1 MRRRIFFFLLVCI
14 PCLCM
19 AKPPSLTP
27 QDTKNKIQEILKSH
41 VSYQKL
47 SEEIIQRSFIHYLDE
62 IDPSKTYFLE
72 SEVSEWINPSED
84 LLKQTLVNVQKADF
98 SNFLT
103 LHNSIEKAIARR
115 NQIELEV
122 ANMQLPTQ
130 VSLSEFKD
138 LTWATTEEDLKN
150 RILRIKALQL
160 ETAEK
165 LSLSD
170 QEQFA
175 QKLKK
180 RRVNREE
187 ELLGKSSTEKT
198 QTALSYTLK
207 SISSSLD
214 SQTAYFTPSEATQ
227 FMIQVQQK
235 LYGIGAQLKDD
246 LNGLTIVRLLDGGPA
261 GADNKL
267 KVGDKI
273 IAVNKEPIVG
283 MEISD
288 AVELIRGQQGTPVH
302 LTVLRNGNDTN
313 LKEEEKLEIEIIRGE
328 VVLKESRLESSKHP
342 FGDGCIGILHLFSF
356 YQDSTS
362 SSAKDLTK
370 AIEELKKD
378 TKLKGIIL
386 DLRNNAGGVLTQAVA
401 VTGLFIDKGV
411 VVSVKD
417 NTNSIQRL
425 RNLEEKKVW
434 DGPLLVLTNR
444 GSASASEIVAQ
455 TLQEYGRAF
464 VVGDAETFGKGTFQ
478 TFTLESS
485 NYGKVNPKGEF
496 KVTRGRY
503 YTVSGKSPQL
513 VGVLADIVVPGGLS
527 QLEIG
532 EKHAKFPVSTDE
544 ISSSLEDDFSDLS
557 PLYRLQLQN
566 LYSSGKQTVIS
577 SYNPY
582 LEILKSNSKA
592 RIDSDKSYQYFLKE
606 LEKKDEKKD
615 YSEIFGQ
622 TDLQLTEAIHIMSDL
637 IFLLSVSP

>member
-1 MRRRIFFFLLVCI
+1 
-14 PCLCM
+14 M

-84 LLKQTLVNVQKADF
+84 LLKQTLLNVQKADF

-425 RNLEEKKVW
+425 RNLEEKKIW

-577 SYNPY
+577 TYNPY